1 MITALING
9 AEASVTLPKYVLIIA
24 LDGAT
29 PATFKRAATPH
40 IDRLRENGAYSWR
53 AQSML
58 PTWSLQCY
66 VGILAGVPADNY
78 ELLSDPEGWLAPRT
92 YPVPSIFDLAH
103 EAGLGTAMFN
113 NWPPLHELPR
123 PGTVDTIFSIEP
135 EHGSAQVTAAAI
147 DCLHRD
153 KPNFCFVHFDDPDA
167 AGHEH
172 GWESAEQCAAVTRC
186 DKQVGELLNAMTEAG
201 MRDESLV
208 FILSDH
214 GGGQIN
220 NISHGDPEDWQ
231 FSHPVNTTVP
241 WICCGPGIKQAHE
254 IRTDVSICDT
264 AATAA
269 HMLNLDIPAS
279 WQGKVVWDAL
289 TER

>member
-1 MITALING
+1 M
-9 AEASVTLPKYVLIIA
+9 TLPKYVLIVA
-24 LDGAT
+24 LDGTT
-29 PATFKRAATPH
+29 PATFKRAETPH

-66 VGILAGVPADNY
+66 VGILAGVPADAY
-78 ELLSDPEGWLAPRT
+78 ELLSDPEGWLDPRT
-92 YPVPSIFDLAH
+92 YPVPSVFDLAH

-113 NWPPLHELPR
+113 NWSPLHELPR

-172 GWESAEQCAAVTRC
+172 GSAVRGDSNAVDPT
-186 DKQVGELLNAMTEAG
+186 VELGWHDRGGVAVDG
-201 MRDESLV
+201 H
-208 FILSDH
+208 I
-214 GGGQIN
+214 GGGTG
-220 NISHGDPEDWQ
+220 HGDQ
-231 FSHPVNTTVP
+231 T
-241 WICCGPGIKQAHE
+241 QAPPDGWAE
-254 IRTDVSICDT
+254 
-264 AATAA
+264 
-269 HMLNLDIPAS
+269 
-279 WQGKVVWDAL
+279 G
-289 TER
+289 